1 MGEKAE
7 TEEFEG
13 EELDEPAAEEAEA
26 DVDLDQV
33 TKDLDLAKKRA
44 QKSGEPP
51 WRRLERLRED
61 KLTAELTSDFA
72 DYDIGDGSR
81 KNGRKARR

>member
-1 MGEKAE
+1 MSEKAE
-7 TEEFEG
+7 SEEFEG
-13 EELDEPAAEEAEA
+13 EEIDEPAAEEA

-44 QKSGEPP
+44 QKSGRAAVAPA
-51 WRRLERLRED
+51 ERLRED
-61 KLTAELTSDFA
+61 KLTAELTSDFD

-81 KNGRKARR
+81 KAGRKVRR